1 MYHVKGQVW
10 EWKDLLIHKL
20 CRWGSRYEKHGT
32 KSRKRKDGGE
42 GKIKRKDSHKP
53 IHMLEDIIFFFFASS
68 SSSSFLFFPYLWFC
82 LLLPL
87 DESKRERGREGGR
100 KREWGEERMMIPGRW
115 ALEEQHN
122 TIQYN
127 AKWGGGSLS
136 VITLAHSQ
144 GKARQGRGEERS
156 LSFIFS
162 SSACLPECT
171 YQMITV
177 EELTDV
183 KRTCAERGKR
193 IPCASHGFSPLC
205 FLEALL

>member
-87 DESKRERGREGGR
+87 DESKREREGGR
-100 KREWGEERMMIPGRW
+100 GGGRGSGERRGWWYQAGEHWRS
-115 ALEEQHN
+115 N
-122 TIQYN
+122 TILYN
-127 AKWGGGSLS
+127 TMQSGGGGVPFCDHFGPL
-136 VITLAHSQ
+136 TRQ
-144 GKARQGRGEERS
+144 GKARQRRRKIS
-156 LSFIFS
+156 LF
-162 SSACLPECT
+162 
-171 YQMITV
+171 
-177 EELTDV
+177 
-183 KRTCAERGKR
+183 
-193 IPCASHGFSPLC
+193 H
-205 FLEALL
+205 FL